1 MKFIGSLLA
10 ATFLFLGFNSTEAAA
25 ESFKV
30 KIGTDSV
37 VFPDAQPIVKNN
49 RLLVPLRPVFE
60 SMNADVKWNPDT
72 NAVTSQLSKYGTTA
86 KLALNMQSPFL
97 EKQYSNKY
105 YIQQSDVKPVVI
117 NNRTYIPLRLVG
129 EAYGY
134 DVIWNGSTNTAT
146 YKETGS
152 LHLAYPT
159 YKTHLSTASISK
171 QNVYELETFFS
182 VNKYRSSYGKKE
194 LALNPT
200 LSNVA
205 REKSRDMLVKN
216 YFDHTSP
223 TYGSPFDMMKQ
234 FGISYTSAGENIA
247 AGYTT
252 TSAVMTGWMNS
263 PGHKA
268 NILSDNFTQIG
279 VGYIK
284 GATGYKTYW
293 TQMFIRP

>member
-10 ATFLFLGFNSTEAAA
+10 ATFLFLGFHSTEAAA
-25 ESFKV
+25 KSFNVKV
-30 KIGTDSV
+30 GNERV
-37 VFPDAQPIVKNN
+37 VFPDAQPIMKNN
-49 RLLVPLRPVFE
+49 RLLVPIRPVFE

-86 KLALNMQSPFL
+86 KLALNTQSPFS
-97 EKQYSNKY
+97 EKQYSSKY
-105 YIQQSDVKPVVI
+105 YIQQSDVKPSVI
-117 NNRTYIPLRLVG
+117 SNRTYIPLRLVG

-134 DVIWNGSTNTAT
+134 NVVWNSSTNTAT

-152 LHLAYPT
+152 LHLANPT
-159 YKTHLSTASISK
+159 YKTHTSTGSISK

-182 VNKYRSSYGKKE
+182 VNKYRASNGKKE

-205 REKSRDMLVKN
+205 REKSRDMLVNN

-268 NILSDNFTQIG
+268 NILSDNFTEIG

-284 GATGYKTYW
+284 GTTGYKTYW
-293 TQMFIRP
+293 TQMFRRP

>member
-1 MKFIGSLLA
+1 MKYFTSLLA
-10 ATFLFLGFNSTEAAA
+10 AGLLFLGINSTDVSA

-30 KIGTDSV
+30 KIGNNSV
-37 VFPDAQPIVKNN
+37 VFPDEKPIVQNN

-60 SMNADVKWNPDT
+60 SMNAEVKWNSTT
-72 NAVTSQLSKYGTTA
+72 NMVTSQLSKYGTTA
-86 KLALNMQSPFL
+86 KLALNVQSPFL
-97 EKQYSNKY
+97 EKQYNNKF
-105 YIQQSDVKPVVI
+105 YIQQSDIKPAII

-134 DVIWNGSTNTAT
+134 DVTWDGSSNTAT

-152 LHLAYPT
+152 LHLTDPT
-159 YKTHLSTASISK
+159 YKTHQSTGTISK

-182 VNKYRSSYGKKE
+182 VNKTRSNNGKKE

-284 GATGYKTYW
+284 GTTGYKTYW

>member
-1 MKFIGSLLA
+1 MKFLGSLLA
-10 ATFLFLGFNSTEAAA
+10 AGLFIMGIYNTDVSA
-25 ESFKV
+25 ESYHVKV
-30 KIGTDSV
+30 ENESV
-37 VFPDAQPIVKNN
+37 VFPDEKPILQNN

-60 SMNADVKWNPDT
+60 SMNADVKWHSDT
-72 NAVTSQLSKYGTTA
+72 NTVTSQLSKYGTTA

-97 EKQYSNKY
+97 EKQYNNKY

-134 DVIWNGSTNTAT
+134 DVLWNGSTNTAT

-152 LHLAYPT
+152 LHSADPT
-159 YKTHLSTASISK
+159 YKTHTATSSIGK

-182 VNKYRSSYGKKE
+182 VNKYRASYGKKE

-205 REKSRDMLVKN
+205 REKSRDMLVNN

-234 FGISYTSAGENIA
+234 FGIQYTAAGENIA
-247 AGYTT
+247 AGHTT
-252 TSAVMTGWMNS
+252 PSAVMTGWMNS
-263 PGHKA
+263 SGHKA

-284 GATGYKTYW
+284 GTTGYKTYW